1 MAPGP
6 LNVRYEADMTLDVF
20 RARFRVL
27 NIVDDVTWECFAAIP
42 DTSISGRRVEVNR
55 PSWSAAAASRRRSA
69 DVAVKSTAR
78 ALRIVARCNLPG
90 CIRDYPHLREPSF
103 PSQVVEFVALQQ
115 ILILDSECAAN
126 GAGM

>member
-42 DTSISGRRVEVNR
+42 DTSISGRRVAREPTELVG
-55 PSWSAAAASRRRSA
+55 RRG
-69 DVAVKSTAR
+69 KSTEVR
-78 ALRIVARCNLPG
+78 
-90 CIRDYPHLREPSF
+90 
-103 PSQVVEFVALQQ
+103 
-115 ILILDSECAAN
+115 
-126 GAGM
+126 

>member
-42 DTSISGRRVEVNR
+42 DTSISGRRVEVNDRVGR
-55 PSWSAAAASRRRSA
+55 PPR
-69 DVAVKSTAR
+69 
-78 ALRIVARCNLPG
+78 
-90 CIRDYPHLREPSF
+90 
-103 PSQVVEFVALQQ
+103 QVDGGPLTLQ
-115 ILILDSECAAN
+115 
-126 GAGM
+126 